1 MKIALLLL
9 TFHLEGCES
18 LKEKR
23 ARLRGIKDR
32 FGKISNLA
40 VSEVDY
46 HDKHQSSQW
55 AFLSLVSEKP
65 LAEKMFASIQDYA
78 NSHMDAL
85 ITQVTIEWL

>member
-9 TFHLEGCES
+9 SFHLEGCES

-32 FGKISNLA
+32 FGKIPNLA
-40 VSEVDY
+40 VSEVDH
-46 HDKHQSSQW
+46 HDLHQSSQW
-55 AFLSLVSEKP
+55 AFLSLVREKS
-65 LAEKMFASIQDYA
+65 LAEKMFASIEDYA

-85 ITQVTIEWL
+85 ITEVKVEWL